1 MSSGVTQGYISV
13 DNSKLLCYNS
23 CEKSGKRESLTMKR
37 TFKTA
42 LKDSIPVMA
51 GYIVLGTAF
60 GVLLEDKGYSFIW
73 AFIMSLTVY
82 AGSMQFVAVNLLTS
96 GASLISAAIMTLL
109 VNARHLIYG
118 ISMIE
123 KYRDTGK
130 AKPYLIFSLTD
141 ETYALIC
148 RGNPE
153 NTDSKKYYLYIS
165 ALNQCYWIAGSVIG
179 ALIGSAVTFNTAGID
194 FAMTALFTVI
204 FVDQLLNSK
213 NIFPAIIGIVCSVIC
228 LVIFKAQNFLI
239 PSMLIITISLLIY
252 GYFFEK
258 AGGTNE

>member
-1 MSSGVTQGYISV
+1 M
-13 DNSKLLCYNS
+13 
-23 CEKSGKRESLTMKR
+23 REH

-42 LKDSIPVMA
+42 FKDSIPVMA

-60 GVLLEDKGYSFIW
+60 GVLLADKGYGFIW
-73 AFIMSLTVY
+73 AFVMSFTIY
-82 AGSMQFVAVNLLTS
+82 AGSMQFVAINLLTS

-109 VNARHLIYG
+109 VNARHIIYG

-130 AKPYLIFSLTD
+130 VKPYLIFSLTD
-141 ETYALIC
+141 ETYALVC

-165 ALNQCYWIAGSVIG
+165 ALNQCYWIVGSIIG
-179 ALIGSAVTFNTAGID
+179 TLIGSAVTFDTAGID

-204 FVDQLLNSK
+204 FVDQSLHSK
-213 NIFPAIIGIVCSVIC
+213 NVIPAIIGIVCSVIC
-228 LVIFKAQNFLI
+228 LIIFKAQNFLI
-239 PSMLIITISLLIY
+239 PSMLIITLSLFIY

-258 AGGTNE
+258 ESGTNE

>member
-1 MSSGVTQGYISV
+1 M
-13 DNSKLLCYNS
+13 
-23 CEKSGKRESLTMKR
+23 REH

-42 LKDSIPVMA
+42 FKDSIPVMA

-60 GVLLEDKGYSFIW
+60 GVLLADKGYGFIW
-73 AFIMSLTVY
+73 AFVMSFTIY
-82 AGSMQFVAVNLLTS
+82 AGSMQFVDINLLTS
-96 GASLISAAIMTLL
+96 CASLISAAIMTLL
-109 VNARHLIYG
+109 VNARHIIYG

-130 AKPYLIFSLTD
+130 VKPYLIFSLTD
-141 ETYALIC
+141 ETYALVC

-165 ALNQCYWIAGSVIG
+165 ALNQCYWIAGSIIG
-179 ALIGSAVTFNTAGID
+179 TLIGSAVTFDTAGID

-204 FVDQLLNSK
+204 FVDQLLHSK
-213 NIFPAIIGIVCSVIC
+213 NVIPAIIGIVCSVIC
-228 LVIFKAQNFLI
+228 LFIFKAQNFLI
-239 PSMLIITISLLIY
+239 PSMLIITLSLFIY

-258 AGGTNE
+258 ESGTNE

>member
-1 MSSGVTQGYISV
+1 M
-13 DNSKLLCYNS
+13 
-23 CEKSGKRESLTMKR
+23 REH

-42 LKDSIPVMA
+42 FKDSIPVMA

-60 GVLLEDKGYSFIW
+60 GVLLADKGYGFIW
-73 AFIMSLTVY
+73 AFVMSFTIY
-82 AGSMQFVAVNLLTS
+82 AGSMQFVAINLLTS
-96 GASLISAAIMTLL
+96 CASLISAAIMTLL
-109 VNARHLIYG
+109 VNARHIIYG

-130 AKPYLIFSLTD
+130 VKPYLIFSLTD
-141 ETYALIC
+141 ETYALVC

-165 ALNQCYWIAGSVIG
+165 ALNQCYWIAGSIIG
-179 ALIGSAVTFNTAGID
+179 TLIGSAVTFDTAGID

-204 FVDQLLNSK
+204 FVDQLLHSK
-213 NIFPAIIGIVCSVIC
+213 NVIPAIIGIVCSVIC
-228 LVIFKAQNFLI
+228 LIIFKAQNFLI
-239 PSMLIITISLLIY
+239 PSMLIITLSLFIY

-258 AGGTNE
+258 ESVTNE